1 MAAGK
6 VSFNGRLRALLA
18 LAGIAGAVIA
28 LRLVDIQLL
37 RHDRYLQLAERNRTQ
52 VLYQTAPRGRIFT
65 ADGKAVASNAP
76 SFDLYYLSA
85 GPKEEDYLRR
95 LAGDFSPHLGITQ
108 EEVLNKLQQGVQS
121 GKAVALAENLSP
133 KTAMALKELQLYY
146 PGLYL
151 IEENKRIYPYG
162 IFASHLIGY
171 LGSME
176 GDEWKNRDQSL
187 DYRLDAKIGKN
198 GLEKKFEKEL
208 KGRDGG
214 VFLEVDYR
222 GRVHSVIEDRRW
234 RPGSDIYLTLNFDV
248 QRAAEEGLKN
258 SITGRGAAVALDP
271 RTGAVLA
278 LATAPAFD
286 PGMFVPYSDEP
297 QPKSKYISEYN
308 LATQGVYPPAST
320 FKVITAIS
328 AIEQGGFNPEK
339 EVYCPGYYDAG
350 SRVFKCWSVHQ
361 HDNFF
366 DGMADSCDV
375 YFYTLAAQT
384 GSAAI
389 EKTQRMFQFGQP
401 TGIDLPGEKAGNLY
415 GPTKRARNRSYW
427 FIGDTLNLSI
437 GQGEL
442 LVTPIKMA
450 QFAAALASRG
460 KIWRPYYLDRVVSNQ
475 TGKVLQQGKS
485 EVLGTVNI
493 KPSTWDLIYKALK
506 HTVDDGTAR
515 RVKISGLDV
524 YGKTGTAQNPHGDDH
539 GWFMAFAGRPGEEP
553 SLAVAVFVEY
563 GKGGAG
569 AAGPIA
575 REMIKA
581 YFGIEDK
588 PARRPVSAQQAVL
601 ENADPSV
608 LVSNMQKLQ
617 SVLQQTPHGEEQ

>member
-581 YFGIEDK
+581 YFGIED
-588 PARRPVSAQQAVL
+588 RPVRQSSVQQAVL

>member
-6 VSFNGRLRALLA
+6 VTFNGRLRVLLA

-28 LRLVDIQLL
+28 LRLADIQLL

-65 ADGKAVASNAP
+65 ADGKAVAANAP

-95 LAGDFSPHLGITQ
+95 LAADFAPHLGVTQ
-108 EEVLNKLQQGVQS
+108 EDVLDKLQQGVKS

-222 GRVHSVIEDRRW
+222 GRVRSVIEDRRW
-234 RPGSDIYLTLNFDV
+234 RPGGDIYLTLNFDV

-297 QPKSKYISEYN
+297 QPKSKRISEYN

-320 FKVITAIS
+320 FKVITAIA
-328 AIEQGGFNPEK
+328 AIEQGGFDPEK

-350 SRVFKCWSVHQ
+350 SRVFKCWSVHK

-485 EVLGTVNI
+485 EVLGTVDI
-493 KPSTWDLIYKALK
+493 RPSTWDLIYKALK

-515 RVKISGLDV
+515 RVKIAGLDV

-601 ENADPSV
+601 ENADPAA
-608 LVSNMQKLQ
+608 LVSDMQKLQ
-617 SVLQQTPHGEEQ
+617 AALQRPDGEHT

>member
-95 LAGDFSPHLGITQ
+95 LAGDFSLHLGITQ
-108 EEVLNKLQQGVQS
+108 EEVLDKLQQGVKS

-581 YFGIEDK
+581 YFGIED
-588 PARRPVSAQQAVL
+588 RPVRQSSVQQAVL

>member
-1 MAAGK
+1 MSAK
-6 VSFNGRLRALLA
+6 RDSFNGRLRTLLT
-18 LAGIAGAVIA
+18 LAFIAGAVVA
-28 LRLVDIQLL
+28 LRLADIQLL
-37 RHDRYLQLAERNRTQ
+37 RHDRYLRLAERNRTQ
-52 VLYQTAPRGRIFT
+52 VLYQVAPRGRIFT
-65 ADGKAVASNAP
+65 SDGKAVASNAP
-76 SFDLYYLSA
+76 AFDLYYLSA
-85 GPKEEDYLRR
+85 GPKDDSYLRR
-95 LAGDFSPHLGITQ
+95 LAQDFAPHIGLTSQ
-108 EEVLNKLQQGVQS
+108 EVLARLEQSVQS
-121 GKAVALAENLSP
+121 GKATALAENLSP
-133 KTAMALKELQLYY
+133 RSVLPIKELQLYY

-151 IEENKRIYPYG
+151 IEENKRIYPYDT
-162 IFASHLIGY
+162 FASNLIGY

-187 DYRLDAKIGKN
+187 DYRLDAKTGKN
-198 GLEKKFEKEL
+198 GLEKKFEKLL

-222 GRVHSVIEDRRW
+222 GRVHRVIEDRRW
-234 RPGSDIYLTLNFDV
+234 RAGDDIYLTLNFDV

-258 SITGRGAAVALDP
+258 SLTGRGAAVALDP

-286 PGMFVPYSDEP
+286 PNMFIPYSDGP
-297 QPKSKYISEYN
+297 QPSSKRISEYN
-308 LATQGVYPPAST
+308 LAIQGVYPPAST
-320 FKVITAIS
+320 FKVITSIA
-328 AIEQGGFNPEK
+328 AIEQGDFDPNK

-350 SRVFKCWSVHQ
+350 SRVFKCWGVHQ

-375 YFYTLAAQT
+375 YFYTLAANT
-384 GSAAI
+384 GAAAI
-389 EKTQRMFQFGQP
+389 EKTQRMFQFGLP

-450 QFAAALASRG
+450 QFAAAIASKG
-460 KIWRPYYLDRVVSNQ
+460 KIWRPYYLDRIVSNQ
-475 TGKVLQQGKS
+475 TGRVLQRGQS
-485 EVLGTVNI
+485 QLLGTVDI

-515 RVKISGLDV
+515 RVKIKGLDV

-539 GWFMAFAGRPGEEP
+539 GWFMAFAGRTGEEP

-575 REMIKA
+575 RKMIEA
-581 YFGIEDK
+581 YFHIPTEMPK
-588 PARRPVSAQQAVL
+588 RTAEQQNHVPD
-601 ENADPSV
+601 ADPAV
-608 LVSNMQKLQ
+608 LVSDMRQIQAALRQ
-617 SVLQQTPHGEEQ
+617 GVDGEGV